1 MDLGLKDKV
10 ALVAASSQGLG
21 KATALALAREGARV
35 VISGRHEAALSAAKG
50 EIAAAVPG
58 ADVRAIVADVTKP
71 DDIERLVAET
81 VAACGTIHI
90 LIANAGGPPPGT
102 FDAVSDEDWQR
113 AFHLTVMSAVR
124 LARAA
129 LPHMRRQKWGRII
142 NITSSSVK
150 QPIRDLVLSNSL
162 RMSVVGMAKALA
174 GECAADNITV
184 NTVGP
189 GWTRTDRVTQIFQNR
204 AARTK
209 ISEDDIERAI
219 TSAIPAGRLGRPEE
233 LADVI
238 TFLASER
245 ASYVTG
251 VFLPVDGGAVS
262 APL

>member
-1 MDLGLKDKV
+1 MDLGLKDKI

-21 KATALALAREGARV
+21 KATALTLAHEGARV
-35 VISGRHEAALSAAKG
+35 VISGRQEPALAAAKA
-50 EIAAAVPG
+50 EIEAAVPG
-58 ADVRAIVADVTKP
+58 AVVRANVADVTRP
-71 DDIERLVAET
+71 EDIERLVADT
-81 VAACGTIHI
+81 VAAYGTIHI
-90 LIANAGGPPPGT
+90 LVTNAGGPPPGT

-113 AFHLTVMSAVR
+113 AYQLTVMSAVR
-124 LARAA
+124 LSRAV

-142 NITSSSVK
+142 NIASSSVK
-150 QPIRDLVLSNSL
+150 QPIRDLLLSNSL
-162 RMSVVGMAKALA
+162 RLSVVGMAKALA

-219 TSAIPAGRLGRPEE
+219 TAAIPAGRLGRPEE
-233 LADVI
+233 LADVV

-262 APL
+262 APV